1 MMRQSRQYR
10 QWTPEERAML
20 AMLWQTVM
28 PAHEIAEIL
37 DRTETS
43 MQQQAYFMGVKRPIK
58 RPHRPKDWT
67 REEDT
72 HLVTQRL
79 AGAKFTEI
87 VIGDRT
93 PMQMKNRMAHL
104 RRKGA
109 I

>member
-1 MMRQSRQYR
+1 
-10 QWTPEERAML
+10 ML

-28 PAHEIAEIL
+28 PLGEIAGVL
-37 DRTETS
+37 GRTELS
-43 MQQQAYFMGVKRPIK
+43 CQMQASLIGVKRPIK

-93 PMQMKNRMAHL
+93 PMQMKNRMAEL